1 MITYRQWPNGSK
13 ENQDKFAFE
22 LIGPSGIFL
31 DLGSREPVKFNNTVN
46 LEDAGWTGFLF
57 EIDEQFIRES
67 HKCRSSPAFNIDVTT
82 QKFIDTLRGAT
93 DVTKFDYISMD
104 VDDATLDAMKLLL
117 TNDYSFKCMTFE
129 HDAHKDGDEPLRNPS
144 RVLLESYG
152 YVRLFGDVNNAHPG
166 TNWEDWWIDPAQF
179 PTELKARG
187 GSNIHHKDCIASL
200 KRYNEARK

>member
-67 HKCRSSPAFNIDVTT
+67 HKCRCN
-82 QKFIDTLRGAT
+82 
-93 DVTKFDYISMD
+93 
-104 VDDATLDAMKLLL
+104 
-117 TNDYSFKCMTFE
+117 
-129 HDAHKDGDEPLRNPS
+129 
-144 RVLLESYG
+144 
-152 YVRLFGDVNNAHPG
+152 
-166 TNWEDWWIDPAQF
+166 
-179 PTELKARG
+179 
-187 GSNIHHKDCIASL
+187 
-200 KRYNEARK
+200 